1 MPESIKLIPVTINK
15 DQDEDEDASKMRSV
29 PTNVTLELRF
39 Q

>member
-15 DQDEDEDASKMRSV
+15 DQDEDASKMRSV